1 MDLTALRKEIDSV
14 DAELIRL
21 FCTRMELAAQ
31 IGNFKKEHG
40 LPVLAPG
47 REAEKLL
54 DVKRMAG
61 PEMAEY
67 TRVLYTTLF
76 ELSRSYQ
83 NKQIGVPDSL
93 YHRILRSIPETPCS
107 FPPGTSVACFGQEPS
122 GFRSVCESMFQSP
135 EIRCLNSFAEVFSA
149 LAQDLCQ
156 YGFLSLESTDA
167 FSGICELLYRHNF
180 TIVCSVRQRGAH
192 TAPMQKGT
200 SLKQPIRYLC
210 ISKKPEIR
218 PDACRTAIVMRLNH
232 DSGSLYKVFSRFFTL
247 GISIAGV
254 ESFPSVDAESAPRV
268 CFELDIPICSG
279 TVSQLFCCLDE
290 ICEEY
295 WYLGSYPEVLL

>member
-14 DAELIRL
+14 DAELVRL
-21 FCTRMELAAQ
+21 FCTRMGLAAQ

-54 DVKRMAG
+54 DVERMAG

-67 TRVLYTTLF
+67 ARVLYAALF

-83 NKQIGVPDSL
+83 NKQIGVPDPL
-93 YHRILRSIPETPCS
+93 YHRILRSIPEAPCS
-107 FPPGTSVACFGQEPS
+107 FPVAASVACFGQAHAD
-122 GFRSVCESMFQSP
+122 FRSACESMFQSP
-135 EIRCLNSFAEVFSA
+135 DIRCLNSFAEVLSA
-149 LAQDLCQ
+149 LEQDLCQ

-167 FSGICELLYRHNF
+167 FFGICALLCRHNC
-180 TIVCSVRQRGAH
+180 TIVRSIRQRGAH
-192 TAPMQKGT
+192 TAPIPEHT

-210 ISKKPEIR
+210 ISKKPEIHTG
-218 PDACRTAIVMRLNH
+218 ACRTAIVMRLRH
-232 DSGSLYKVFSRFFTL
+232 DSGSLYKVFVRFSAL
-247 GISIAGV
+247 GISVAGV
-254 ESFPSVDAESAPRV
+254 ESLPSVDGENEPRF
-268 CFELDIPICSG
+268 CFELDAPICSG
-279 TVSQLFCCLDE
+279 AFSQLFCCLDE
-290 ICEEY
+290 ICDEY